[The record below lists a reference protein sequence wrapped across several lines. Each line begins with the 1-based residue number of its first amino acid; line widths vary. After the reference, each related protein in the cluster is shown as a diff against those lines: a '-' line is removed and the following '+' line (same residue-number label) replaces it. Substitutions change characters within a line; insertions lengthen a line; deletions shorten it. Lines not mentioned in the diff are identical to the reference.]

1 MNIGIVG
8 LGLIG
13 GSLAKAWKAYTDARV
28 YGYDRDKSVTEYAQ
42 LSGAIDG
49 ALTDETLAS
58 CELVMLALL
67 PAAEIEYVQAHADA
81 LRGKTVIDCAGTK
94 QTVCDVCFPI
104 AAAHEFCFVGG
115 HPMAGT
121 HHSGFKYSRESLFQ
135 GAPMVLVVPENNDI
149 VELDR
154 IQSMLRPLGFAR
166 FSVTTA
172 AAHDRMIAFTSQLA
186 HIVSN
191 AYIKSP
197 EAEAHAG
204 FSAGSY
210 KDLTRVAELN
220 PEMWARLFLD
230 NASPLLAELDGLIG
244 HLTEYRD
251 AIAANDYETLRQ
263 LLHNGSERKKS
274 VS

>member
-1 MNIGIVG
+1 
-8 LGLIG
+8 
-13 GSLAKAWKAYTDARV
+13 
-28 YGYDRDKSVTEYAQ
+28 
-42 LSGAIDG
+42 
-49 ALTDETLAS
+49 
-58 CELVMLALL
+58 
-67 PAAEIEYVQAHADA
+67 
-81 LRGKTVIDCAGTK
+81 
-94 QTVCDVCFPI
+94 
-104 AAAHEFCFVGG
+104 
-115 HPMAGT
+115 
-121 HHSGFKYSRESLFQ
+121 
-135 GAPMVLVVPENNDI
+135 MVLVVPENNDI

-263 LLHNGSERKKS
+263 LLYDGSERKKS